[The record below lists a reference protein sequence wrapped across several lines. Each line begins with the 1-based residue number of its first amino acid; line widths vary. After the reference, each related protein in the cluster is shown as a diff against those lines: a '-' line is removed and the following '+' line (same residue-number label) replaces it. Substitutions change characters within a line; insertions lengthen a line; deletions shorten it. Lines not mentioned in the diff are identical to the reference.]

1 MNKILHFLLVSLLA
15 LFLTACNIQTVEQFE
30 QMEDQDRS
38 ADSLPPSEQLEAEE
52 QTPSVENDTA
62 EEKQEVK
69 ESEID
74 DKVHWRK

>member
-1 MNKILHFLLVSLLA
+1 MI
-15 LFLTACNIQTVEQFE
+15 
-30 QMEDQDRS
+30 DRS

-69 ESEID
+69 ESEIG
-74 DKVHWRK
+74 DKAHWRK